1 MVYYKFNFLNF
12 KKSEEMA
19 KKKEGARINIK
30 LVSIEG
36 PHKGKSV
43 YVTQKNRNNTKD
55 RLEIKKYCKF
65 TKKHILHREA
75 K

>member
-1 MVYYKFNFLNF
+1 
-12 KKSEEMA
+12 MA
-19 KKKEGARINIK
+19 KEGSRVKIK

-43 YVTQKNRNNTKD
+43 YVTYKNRINSKE
-55 RLEIKKYCKF
+55 RLEMKKYCKW
-65 TKKHILHREA
+65 TKKHILHRES

>member
-1 MVYYKFNFLNF
+1 
-12 KKSEEMA
+12 MA

-30 LVSIEG
+30 LVSVEG

-43 YVTQKNRNNTKD
+43 YVTQKNRNNTKE

-65 TKKHILHREA
+65 TRKRILHREA

>member
-1 MVYYKFNFLNF
+1 
-12 KKSEEMA
+12 MA
-19 KKKEGARINIK
+19 KKKEGARLNIK

-43 YVTQKNRNNTKD
+43 YVTEKNRNNTKE
-55 RLEIKKYCKF
+55 RLEMKKYCKF